1 MYNSQ
6 YPMIKNDPFLHLSNA
21 IVEVLKHY
29 GPSNLK
35 EIRQHLQQSGDWVK
49 PPINAINKVLTQYLV
64 DDVKLVD
71 SNKWALTPE
80 VSLPITMVKTKRLQK
95 KSGHAKPRILFVCGR
110 NKWRSPTAE
119 RIYKNDE
126 RIEVRSAG
134 MSGKSSHPISDND
147 VEWADLILVM
157 ESGYKSRISG
167 LFRDF
172 SLPKIENL
180 DIPDEYQYMDEELIE
195 IIENRVE
202 YYIQRLE
209 KQGTT

>member
-1 MYNSQ
+1 
-6 YPMIKNDPFLHLSNA
+6 
-21 IVEVLKHY
+21 
-29 GPSNLK
+29 
-35 EIRQHLQQSGDWVK
+35 
-49 PPINAINKVLTQYLV
+49 
-64 DDVKLVD
+64 
-71 SNKWALTPE
+71 
-80 VSLPITMVKTKRLQK
+80 
-95 KSGHAKPRILFVCGR
+95 
-110 NKWRSPTAE
+110 
-119 RIYKNDE
+119 
-126 RIEVRSAG
+126 